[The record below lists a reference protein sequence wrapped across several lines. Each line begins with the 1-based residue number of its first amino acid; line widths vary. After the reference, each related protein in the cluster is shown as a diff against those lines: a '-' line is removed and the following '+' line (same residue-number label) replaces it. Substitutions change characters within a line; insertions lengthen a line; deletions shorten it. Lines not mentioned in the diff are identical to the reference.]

1 MYMYVHASLYVCVCL
16 FECVRSFLCRERL
29 TDRETDRQL
38 DRQLDR
44 QTDRQRGGEEIPEKD
59 LLNLCIILRPHLT
72 IIFFLLC

>member
-1 MYMYVHASLYVCVCL
+1 MFIYVHASVCACVCL
-16 FECVRSFLCRERL
+16 FECVRLCVER
-29 TDRETDRQL
+29 DRQTV
-38 DRQLDR
+38 RQTVR